1 VHYSPLAID
10 KRCVLQLNKKN
21 APTTMQPRAPL
32 NPERPEYKKLYC
44 TDIYMPAG
52 GKRENFSP
60 VIDHYIILRPSP
72 KWHTSYA
79 LTILWTYIGCSV
91 CMIEKSRRGVSFCH
105 FHEFTLT

>member
-1 VHYSPLAID
+1 
-10 KRCVLQLNKKN
+10 
-21 APTTMQPRAPL
+21 MQPRAPL

-44 TDIYMPAG
+44 TDIYMPAW

-91 CMIEKSRRGVSFCH
+91 CMIKKSRRGVSFCH